1 LESVGGEVS
10 DGAGVIGD
18 STGITI
24 TRSITTAGITPAA
37 ERSTTEA
44 VLPGL
49 EACGAEVSTAE
60 GQGRSTETGK
70 RPGDTRHHTARA
82 AYDRVPS
89 AATAMADRQGASR
102 HAGAPVLVA
111 EARVAEADLMAEAD
125 GGN

>member
-1 LESVGGEVS
+1 MTSPSSLPIQMRFTSRHTIRGWFTDIRSRHGQDGIRTLEFGLAARIYRLDLALESVGGEVS

-70 RPGDTRHHTARA
+70 RPG
-82 AYDRVPS
+82 
-89 AATAMADRQGASR
+89 
-102 HAGAPVLVA
+102 
-111 EARVAEADLMAEAD
+111 
-125 GGN
+125 